1 MFWFVSYNIF
11 YIRKGWACFSRRTVS
26 FIRLRVQGSVARAW
40 NGTVSYLE
48 DPAGLRTIYS
58 TPLQTLLLH
67 VATLYGYSILYR
79 FSVRTVLDTTRSE
92 RTKEG

>member
-26 FIRLRVQGSVARAW
+26 FIRLRVQGSVACAW

-58 TPLQTLLLH
+58 TPLQTLF
-67 VATLYGYSILYR
+67 TPCRYSIWVQYPLPFLGADGLRYYQI
-79 FSVRTVLDTTRSE
+79 
-92 RTKEG
+92 